1 MKIRQSEVTCCALTL
16 SSFTHLMLIFDL
28 MMMDLV
34 LSSTD
39 GGQVAVGQLIVVMG
53 RADVE
58 DRADVGEGQ
67 VVAGQQVAVDLE
79 GNRRKSVRVKSHVAL
94 SLSLHSLTSC

>member
-39 GGQVAVGQLIVVMG
+39 GGQVADVEG

>member
-34 LSSTD
+34 LSSTA
-39 GGQVAVGQLIVVMG
+39 GGRVAWGQVADVEG

-58 DRADVGEGQ
+58 DRADVEGRADVEEQ
-67 VVAGQQVAVDLE
+67 VAGQQGAADLE
-79 GNRRKSVRVKSHVAL
+79 GDR
-94 SLSLHSLTSC
+94 